1 MRVTA
6 LRPCTAAGIG
16 ERGGLAL
23 GHAMSASATLQA
35 CTVATCALPVQALRG
50 AAPPPAEGASEAAEA
65 AEAAEVVELGQRE
78 LTEVDAL
85 LIGAMMGANTT
96 LRRLAL
102 HGNALCGVRDGWGS
116 FSCCGLRAVAA
127 GLGANTAMLALDL
140 SQNALCAV
148 EAYASGVQGNTAS
161 AADAEPLRLECVQAL
176 HDALVVNKSLAQLSL
191 RGTALRAPTLALA
204 PTLEPALLPPL
215 SQPAAR
221 MLSPEPPP
229 QQGTRCVPAGSACS
243 HPRCEP
249 TPA

>member
-1 MRVTA
+1 MTA

-50 AAPPPAEGASEAAEA
+50 AVPPPAEGASEAAEA
-65 AEAAEVVELGQRE
+65 AKATEAAEAVGLGQRE

-116 FSCCGLRAVAA
+116 FTCCGLRAVAA
-127 GLGANTAMLALDL
+127 GLGANTALLALDL

-148 EAYASGVQGNTAS
+148 EAYASGEG
-161 AADAEPLRLECVQAL
+161 
-176 HDALVVNKSLAQLSL
+176 
-191 RGTALRAPTLALA
+191 
-204 PTLEPALLPPL
+204 
-215 SQPAAR
+215 
-221 MLSPEPPP
+221 
-229 QQGTRCVPAGSACS
+229 
-243 HPRCEP
+243 
-249 TPA
+249 